1 MRQYIVFRRGHQYI
15 VHAETLVR
23 AIQSAMLHAGGVA
36 SDWTCHRLDTY
47 PLHLQA
53 RLTLEST
60 TIGA

>member
-1 MRQYIVFRRGHQYI
+1 MHQFIVFRRGHQFI

-47 PLHLQA
+47 PAHLQA

-60 TIGA
+60 TL